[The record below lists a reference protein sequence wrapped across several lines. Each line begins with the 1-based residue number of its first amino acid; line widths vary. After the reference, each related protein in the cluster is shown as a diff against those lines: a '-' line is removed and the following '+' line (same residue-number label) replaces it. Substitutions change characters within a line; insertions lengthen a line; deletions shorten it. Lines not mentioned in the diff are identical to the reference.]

1 MPSEGILQQSPV
13 SAIGLTP
20 AKDFTVR
27 GTTVRIHLAGVL
39 DRAKLLDLMTRADGA
54 LLGRN
59 RLVVLN
65 GSRLMHLDY
74 RCVSMLMRWARSL
87 KSYGH
92 QLHLEHWNEYL
103 RAILAM
109 EDWDDELQQGSRKV
123 GRMPALGSPQYI
135 QAP

>member
-39 DRAKLLDLMTRADGA
+39 DRSKLQDLMFRADGA

-59 RLVVLN
+59 RLVILD
-65 GSRLMHLDY
+65 GSRLQHLDY
-74 RCVSMLMRWARSL
+74 RCVPTLVRWSRSL
-87 KSYGH
+87 KTYGH
-92 QLHLEHWNEYL
+92 RLHLAGWNQYL
-103 RAILAM
+103 SAILAM